1 MNEYLERELIKLED
15 MIGFYTSRVV
25 SYPLVPPEHVY
36 FSLTNR
42 CPLRCV
48 MCDIPKSPGR
58 QEDELTTE
66 EVKKIILQI
75 KELGVRHLILSGGE
89 PLLREDLIGLI
100 RFSRE
105 NGIPWVDIITNGTLC
120 NDETAKGLI
129 GSGLN
134 HVTISLDGIS
144 GVNDAIRGEGSFAK
158 SIEAIDKLNY
168 YKGKMEVNNPSIGIN
183 FTIMNKNINDMLKII
198 EFAKSKKCNTVVFQ
212 PVLVSNVSMYDRKKN
227 ALWPSVKEVPLLEE
241 NIRKLVDMKEKT
253 NDILIYTDPA
263 ILKAIPGYFKG
274 KRPGRS
280 FKCYEGIKRIVITC
294 DGKLWS
300 CVGICGDLRK
310 DNLKKVWFSE
320 EVQKIRKVVRNCKAH
335 CLQDCV
341 YFPMDISGHIKHFLS
356 GIKKGPDD
364 VTARERIIS
373 RIDYCVNELLKRV
386 KSNFLGN
393 FSQKRLEVYKLR
405 ILKEDILK
413 NHQPAA

>member
-15 MIGFYTSRVV
+15 MVGFFTSRII

-42 CPLRCV
+42 CCLRCV

-66 EVKKIILQI
+66 EAKKIILQI

-89 PLLREDLIGLI
+89 PLLREDLMELI
-100 RFSRE
+100 RFSRAS
-105 NGIPWVDIITNGTLC
+105 GIPWVDIITNGILC
-120 NDETAKGLI
+120 NDEVAQSLI

-144 GVNDAIRGEGSFAK
+144 KVNDAIRGQGSFAK
-158 SIEAIDKLNY
+158 SVEAIDKLNY
-168 YKGKMEVNNPSIGIN
+168 YKEKNKVSSPSIGIN
-183 FTIMNKNINDMLKII
+183 FTILNKNINDMLKII
-198 EFAKSKKCNTVVFQ
+198 EFAKSKKCNTVVLQ

-227 ALWPSVKEVPLLEE
+227 ALWPSVKEMPLLDE
-241 NIRKLVDMKEKT
+241 NIRKLIKMKEKT
-253 NDILIYTDPA
+253 NGILIYTDPA
-263 ILKAIPGYFKG
+263 ILKAIPGYFRG
-274 KRPGRS
+274 KKPGRR

-300 CVGICGDLRK
+300 CMGIYGDLRK
-310 DNLKKVWFSE
+310 DNLKKIWFSE
-320 EVQKIRKVVRNCKAH
+320 EVQKIRKSVRNCQSH

-341 YFPMDISGHIKHFLS
+341 YFPMDIFGQVKQYFFGVRNIQ
-356 GIKKGPDD
+356 DD
-364 VTARERIIS
+364 GDSRLRLIL
-373 RIDYCVNELLKRV
+373 RIDFCINELSKRIKSNLMSFFSLKKEIHKLNALKRYLL
-386 KSNFLGN
+386 KGN
-393 FSQKRLEVYKLR
+393 FIAK
-405 ILKEDILK
+405 
-413 NHQPAA
+413 